1 MNVKEFIDLH
11 VHIGPEIFPRKFTVQ
26 TLIRK
31 ERGKINGMA
40 LKNHLYPTMPLINSV
55 ENDKEIVLI
64 GSVTLNNYLGGLN
77 PDAIYASAKISELPI
92 IVWFPT
98 INADNFLKQSR
109 HEIPL
114 EWVSKDFKSRLSKD
128 VKGIKI
134 VNDDGKLTGDTI
146 KVLEAIKENDC
157 ILATGHV
164 SWQEAEE
171 LVKTAVEMK
180 IKRIIITHPIYQ
192 LIDMPVEVQRV
203 LVKNPGVFV
212 EQNYAMFLIDKIPIE
227 KIAEQIK
234 AIGADNCIISSDMG
248 QISSPSPSDGMGEF
262 VKLLLE
268 QGISEEDIKTMGE
281 RNPKKLIER
290 SS

>member
-98 INADNFLKQSR
+98 INANNFLAQSKY
-109 HEIPL
+109 EIAP
-114 EWVSKDFKSRLSKD
+114 EWVKDKNFISRKSSE
-128 VKGIKI
+128 VKPVEVLNK
-134 VNDDGKLTGDTI
+134 GKLT
-146 KVLEAIKENDC
+146 VEAIECLRMIKKC
-157 ILATGHV
+157 KAVLATGHISSKETIILV
-164 SWQEAEE
+164 REA
-171 LVKTAVEMK
+171 LILG
-180 IKRIIITHPIYQ
+180 IKKIIITHPIYQ
-192 LIDMPVEVQRV
+192 KITMSNKLQKKLANKGCFIEIPYSM
-203 LVKNPGVFV
+203 
-212 EQNYAMFLIDKIPIE
+212 YSIDKIPIE
-227 KIAEQIK
+227 KIVEEIK
-234 AIGADNCIISSDMG
+234 SVGYKNTVLSSDMG
-248 QISSPSPSDGMGEF
+248 QIYSLAPSVALKKFAELLILSGIKEEEIFTML
-262 VKLLLE
+262 VK
-268 QGISEEDIKTMGE
+268 
-281 RNPKKLIER
+281 NPKKLL
-290 SS
+290 SK